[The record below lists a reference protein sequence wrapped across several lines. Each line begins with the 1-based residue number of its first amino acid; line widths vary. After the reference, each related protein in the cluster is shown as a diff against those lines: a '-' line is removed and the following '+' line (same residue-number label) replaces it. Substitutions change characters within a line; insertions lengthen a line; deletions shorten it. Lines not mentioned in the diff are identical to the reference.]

1 MRGWG
6 RSSRTFPCHVMS
18 SYAEQSSFGHR
29 HPSGHDAT
37 WPSDRVRGVH
47 PTGLST
53 SDMDGAS
60 SCGHYAHPDIKP
72 CGADIYSSLKLV
84 QGSGT
89 RSPGV
94 VLDER
99 GSMYQV

>member
-1 MRGWG
+1 
-6 RSSRTFPCHVMS
+6 MS
-18 SYAEQSSFGHR
+18 SYVEQSSFGHR

-72 CGADIYSSLKLV
+72 CGADINSSLNLFQV
-84 QGSGT
+84 SGT
-89 RSPGV
+89 K
-94 VLDER
+94 
-99 GSMYQV
+99 QVPWCLRWARQHVSGLNIARRKGRV